1 MFSPPR
7 LSSSPP
13 PSSTL
18 LPPSLRGVPPH
29 SSLRGVLPHSS
40 LRGVLPHSPLPPRL
54 LRPPSSRKLESA
66 EWLLFTG
73 TLGEGAGPGLPFLL
87 SPRRLSVSEHLSP
100 ACSSPWPR
108 TPAPGGLLAAQ
119 RSRAAPDSRL
129 AGRRWENFGR
139 LEGRYKSRPRSDF
152 WPN

>member
-1 MFSPPR
+1 MFSPPK

-18 LPPSLRGVPPH
+18 LPPSLRGVL
-29 SSLRGVLPHSS
+29 SHSS

-73 TLGEGAGPGLPFLL
+73 TLGEGAGPAGLPFLL

-139 LEGRYKSRPRSDF
+139 LEGGGYKSQKIIGQICI
-152 WPN
+152 NLCVTI